1 MNKILIIT
9 PHYPPSNLA
18 AVHRSRLFAQHL
30 PSFGWEPIILTVHEN
45 FYEEKLDWD
54 LFNLISDNQRIVKS
68 PAFNITKPRLIG
80 DIGLR
85 GFFQLRR
92 RALELVKTEKIDFV
106 YIPVPSFYMA
116 LIGPYLYKKTGVK
129 YGIDYIDPWVHHFPG
144 SEKLFSRH
152 WFSTQLAKFLEPIA
166 VKYASLITGVSEGYY
181 TPVLERNPHLKK
193 QAITAAMPYGGEESD
208 HVFIKQSGT
217 CIQPGTRD
225 EGQGTGE
232 QPDEYSD
239 PNFLLP
245 LKKDNVFRFV
255 YAGAML
261 PKAYKP
267 LEEIFKALHSL
278 QPLKL
283 IQPFQLHFIGTLG
296 TIKPIAEKYGL
307 WRSLVFEYP
316 DRIAYLDVLKNLD
329 AADGIFILGSTEP
342 HYTPSKVYQGVL
354 SQKPI
359 LAVLHQESTAVK
371 VLNESNAGQIV
382 LMDGEKDLN
391 TLGERFIN
399 LLDSYFSWAKSFDS
413 ELVNK
418 DVFEQYSAKAVTNTL
433 VNALNN
439 VVLSSS
445 SHG

>member
-1 MNKILIIT
+1 
-9 PHYPPSNLA
+9 
-18 AVHRSRLFAQHL
+18 
-30 PSFGWEPIILTVHEN
+30 
-45 FYEEKLDWD
+45 
-54 LFNLISDNQRIVKS
+54 
-68 PAFNITKPRLIG
+68 
-80 DIGLR
+80 
-85 GFFQLRR
+85 
-92 RALELVKTEKIDFV
+92 
-106 YIPVPSFYMA
+106 MA

-166 VKYASLITGVSEGYY
+166 VKHASLITGVSERYY

-193 QAITAAMPYGGEESD
+193 QAITAAMPYGGEERD
-208 HVFIKQSGT
+208 YAVKQRIQPGT
-217 CIQPGTRD
+217 RDVGQGTRKQLSIQPGTRD
-225 EGQGTGE
+225 EGQGTREQPGE
-232 QPDEYSD
+232 QPR
-239 PNFLLP
+239 NVVLLP
-245 LKKDNVFRFV
+245 SKNDNVFRFV

-307 WRSLVFEYP
+307 WQSLVFEHP
-316 DRIAYLDVLKNLD
+316 ARIAYLDVLKNLD
-329 AADGIFILGSTEP
+329 AADGVFILGSTEP

-382 LMDGEKDLN
+382 LMDGEKDLH
-391 TLGERFIN
+391 TLGERFTKQ
-399 LLDSYFSWAKSFDS
+399 LDNYFSWAKSFDP